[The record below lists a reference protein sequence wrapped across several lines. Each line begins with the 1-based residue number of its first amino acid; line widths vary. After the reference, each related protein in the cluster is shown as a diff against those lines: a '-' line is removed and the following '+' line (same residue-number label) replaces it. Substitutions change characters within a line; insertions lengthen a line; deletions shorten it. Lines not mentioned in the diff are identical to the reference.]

1 MSCVVIIYLDM
12 INHEPSTIQFI
23 KLLEDDKLKKLVIE
37 AIELSYNQNS
47 NPNNN
52 PVKNLDD
59 LYDFL
64 DWSVK
69 CMPWN
74 VLPRN
79 KMPTLYLDITQSI
92 NFFWFLFGQE
102 LDELKDFDY
111 YLPTLEYHEPI
122 ASWIRDYSNAW
133 GDFLNTEE
141 SWNDDYYR
149 MQFEDE
155 AFGMTK
161 GWYGNSNIWKTYNEF
176 FSRHLID
183 PSIRPIGDAELV
195 SPADSAPAGYWPID
209 ENGFVLDDVRIKT
222 HKVYEIS
229 NILGED
235 TKYKNAFNG
244 GTLTH
249 TFLNVHDYHR
259 YHFPI
264 DGKIVEMK
272 KIKGV
277 NAVGG
282 HTTYNPETKLYTLD
296 CNDTSW
302 QIIETRDSIILD
314 TEFGLVAILP
324 IGMSQICS
332 CNFEGNLK
340 VGDIVHKGDPLG
352 YFLFGGS
359 DIVMLFQKNVE
370 FIPLFENNKHMLMGE
385 NYANLKKR

>member
-1 MSCVVIIYLDM
+1 M
-12 INHEPSTIQFI
+12 NKHEPSTLQFI
-23 KLLEDDKLKKLVIE
+23 DLLKDPELKSLVE
-37 AIELSYNQNS
+37 ETIELSAKQNPDKAT
-47 NPNNN
+47 NPAQS
-52 PVKNLDD
+52 LEE

-74 VLPRN
+74 ALN
-79 KMPTLYLDITQSI
+79 DGDYDSLYLDINQSI
-92 NFFWFLFGQE
+92 NYFWFLFGQK
-102 LDELKDFDY
+102 LDRLKDKGY

-133 GDFLNTEE
+133 GDFLSTEE
-141 SWNDDYYR
+141 SWNDEYYKL
-149 MQFEDE
+149 QFRDKI
-155 AFGMTK
+155 FGMDT
-161 GWYGNSNIWKTYNEF
+161 GWYGNKNIWKTYNDF

-183 PSIRPIGDAELV
+183 PSVRPIGDAELV
-195 SPADSAPAGYWPID
+195 SPADSSPAGYWKID
-209 ENGFVLDDVRIKT
+209 ENGYVQDEVRIKT
-222 HKVYEIS
+222 HKVYEVG
-229 NILGED
+229 NILGQD
-235 TKYKNAFNG
+235 SKYKDTFNG

-249 TFLNVHDYHR
+249 TFLDVYDYHR

-282 HTTYNPETKLYTLD
+282 HTTYNPETKLYSLD

-302 QIIETRDSIILD
+302 QIIETRDSIVLD
-314 TEFGLVAILP
+314 TKYGKVAILP

-332 CNFEGNLK
+332 CNFEENLK
-340 VGDIVHKGDPLG
+340 VGDEVHKGDPLG

-359 DIVMLFQKNVE
+359 DIVMIFEKDVE
-370 FIPLFENNKHMLMGE
+370 FTPLFESNKHMLMGE
-385 NYANLKKR
+385 NYARLKNKI

>member
-1 MSCVVIIYLDM
+1 M
-12 INHEPSTIQFI
+12 NKHEPSTIKFIELLKDKELKDLVEEAI
-23 KLLEDDKLKKLVIE
+23 KL
-37 AIELSYNQNS
+37 SYEQNS
-47 NPNNN
+47 NPETN

-59 LYDFL
+59 LYDYL

-74 VLPRN
+74 ALKDYN
-79 KMPTLYLDITQSI
+79 APTLYLDINQSI
-92 NFFWFLFGQE
+92 NFFWFLFGQK
-102 LDELKDFDY
+102 LDSLKDKGY

-133 GDFLNTEE
+133 GDFLSTSE
-141 SWNDDYYR
+141 SWNDEYYNL
-149 MQFEDE
+149 QFKDDI
-155 AFGMTK
+155 FGMNK
-161 GWYGNSNIWKTYNEF
+161 GWYDNSNIWKSYNDF
-176 FSRHLID
+176 FSRHLIN
-183 PSIRPIGDAELV
+183 PSVRPIGDAELV
-195 SPADSAPAGYWPID
+195 SPADSAPAGYWHID
-209 ENGFVLDDVRIKT
+209 ENGYVEDDVKIKT
-222 HKVYEIS
+222 HKVYEIN
-229 NILGED
+229 NILGQD
-235 TKYKNAFNG
+235 SKYKDAFNG

-249 TFLNVHDYHR
+249 TFLNVFDYHR

-296 CNDTSW
+296 CDDTSW

-314 TEFGLVAILP
+314 TEFGLVAVLP

-332 CNFEGNLK
+332 CNFEDNLK
-340 VGDIVHKGDPLG
+340 VGDTVHKGDPLG

-359 DIVMLFQKNVE
+359 DIVMLFQKGVDFE
-370 FIPLFENNKHMLMGE
+370 PLFKKDEHILMGE
-385 NYANLKKR
+385 NYARLKKKFI